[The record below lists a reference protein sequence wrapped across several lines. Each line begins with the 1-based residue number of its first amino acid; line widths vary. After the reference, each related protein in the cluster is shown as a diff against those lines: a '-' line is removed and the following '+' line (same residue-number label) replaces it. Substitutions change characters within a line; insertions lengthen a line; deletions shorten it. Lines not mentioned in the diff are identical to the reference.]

1 MHRLVKN
8 KNRKYR
14 CAVCLA
20 LYYLCVTI
28 NLAMKERDIARETR
42 RKLVVDLKGEN
53 PYCYLSAPMY
63 TEAADNQTT
72 TLLASYP
79 GSGKRFS
86 WTVIEGL
93 TNYRAGDDHN
103 FSGLYEVSLHL
114 KTSYPHKDGTWSW
127 GDRMDQAIV
136 LMRNPRW
143 ALPSYH
149 TMRFELDYSTN
160 WGESYLRIPFV
171 YTMRPAVAL
180 WETWRDENFEA
191 ELQSY
196 VDFINFWM
204 QGGAGDDHC
213 ATDMD
218 CLPKAVID
226 FDIFYQEHPTTE
238 LFKLGKVLNATENV
252 EMISAQAWS
261 CVQGKVFNTTIL
273 HNANRNRNGPLPDSK
288 LFTVNQLAQIEAA
301 LDGLIAT
308 YDPLNTPGSTIHDLL
323 YILEGYKNAV
333 HAEWEFE
340 VNIGL

>member
-1 MHRLVKN
+1 
-8 KNRKYR
+8 
-14 CAVCLA
+14 
-20 LYYLCVTI
+20 
-28 NLAMKERDIARETR
+28 MKERDIARENR
-42 RKLVVDLKGEN
+42 RKLVVDLDGEF
-53 PYCYLSAPMY
+53 PYCYLSAPKY
-63 TEAADNQTT
+63 TAAADNQTT

-93 TNYRAGDDHN
+93 TNHRAGDDHN

-218 CLPKAVID
+218 CLPKAVMD
-226 FDIFYQEHPTTE
+226 FDVFYQE
-238 LFKLGKVLNATENV
+238 V
-252 EMISAQAWS
+252 SA
-261 CVQGKVFNTTIL
+261 
-273 HNANRNRNGPLPDSK
+273 
-288 LFTVNQLAQIEAA
+288 
-301 LDGLIAT
+301 
-308 YDPLNTPGSTIHDLL
+308 
-323 YILEGYKNAV
+323 
-333 HAEWEFE
+333 
-340 VNIGL
+340 